1 MAKQTFLRG
10 TLILIA
16 AGMITRMLGFVNR
29 VVIARFIGEE
39 GVGLYMMAAPTFFLA
54 TTLTQFGLPVAI
66 SKLVAE
72 ASARGDRQKM
82 KHILVMSLTVTGI
95 LSLIFTPLFLCF
107 APIMSET
114 MLTDQRT
121 VYPLLAI
128 TPVVPIIAISSV
140 LRGYFQGRQN
150 MNPLAFSQVLEQ
162 IVRISLV
169 AVCTTV
175 FLPYGIE
182 YAAAGAMISSVI
194 GELASL
200 IYLFICFKANKTIRI
215 RKQFFKSIANGKE
228 TFRQLMSVSLPT
240 TGSRFIGN
248 LSWFFEPIVVA
259 QSLAI
264 AGVATAAA
272 TSQYGELTGFA
283 MTVLT
288 LPSFITYSLSTA
300 LVPAISEGMEQ
311 KKLQVVE
318 YRLEQAMRL
327 CLLSGGIS
335 VVILFSFADE
345 LMSVMYGSTNAAVFV
360 KVMAPFFL
368 LYYFQGPLQAVLQAL
383 NLAGAAMMNSF
394 IGAAVKTGLIFVL
407 ATRPSLGIMG
417 AALAIVT
424 GMVLVTLLHAAT
436 VSKVLPISIKIKEYA
451 LCFAV
456 IFICGYVS
464 RIIKHAVHFSG
475 SEAVN
480 LTGWIAMTAIL
491 YIALLLLFRLIKREE
506 LIRIPVI
513 GKFVM
518 R

>member
-1 MAKQTFLRG
+1 
-10 TLILIA
+10 
-16 AGMITRMLGFVNR
+16 
-29 VVIARFIGEE
+29 
-39 GVGLYMMAAPTFFLA
+39 
-54 TTLTQFGLPVAI
+54 
-66 SKLVAE
+66 
-72 ASARGDRQKM
+72 
-82 KHILVMSLTVTGI
+82 
-95 LSLIFTPLFLCF
+95 
-107 APIMSET
+107 
-114 MLTDQRT
+114 
-121 VYPLLAI
+121 
-128 TPVVPIIAISSV
+128 
-140 LRGYFQGRQN
+140 

-182 YAAAGAMISSVI
+182 YAATGAMISSVI

-264 AGVATAAA
+264 AGVATVAA

-288 LPSFITYSLSTA
+288 SPSFITYSLSTA

-311 KKLQVVE
+311 KKPQVVE

-368 LYYFQGPLQAVLQAL
+368 LYYFQGPLQAVLAGSQFSRGRHDEQFYRRRCQNWPNFCFGDQAFL
-383 NLAGAAMMNSF
+383 GHHGRRTCDCNGDGPCHPVACGHRKQGASDQ
-394 IGAAVKTGLIFVL
+394 
-407 ATRPSLGIMG
+407 
-417 AALAIVT
+417 
-424 GMVLVTLLHAAT
+424 H
-436 VSKVLPISIKIKEYA
+436 
-451 LCFAV
+451 
-456 IFICGYVS
+456 
-464 RIIKHAVHFSG
+464 
-475 SEAVN
+475 
-480 LTGWIAMTAIL
+480 
-491 YIALLLLFRLIKREE
+491 
-506 LIRIPVI
+506 
-513 GKFVM
+513 
-518 R
+518 

>member
-1 MAKQTFLRG
+1 MTKQTFLKG

-72 ASARGDRQKM
+72 ASARGDHQKT
-82 KHILVMSLTVTGI
+82 KNILVMSLTITGV
-95 LSLIFTPLFLCF
+95 LSLIFTPLFLLF
-107 APIMSET
+107 APVMAET
-114 MLTDQRT
+114 MLTDGRT

-140 LRGYFQGRQN
+140 LRGYFQGKQN
-150 MNPLAFSQVLEQ
+150 MNPLAVSQVLEQ

-169 AVCTTV
+169 AVCTTI

-200 IYLFICFKANKTIRI
+200 VYLFIAFKFKKKIRI
-215 RKQFFKSIANGKE
+215 RKQFFHSIKTGKD
-228 TFRQLMSVSLPT
+228 TFSQLMSVSLPT

-272 TSQYGELTGFA
+272 TSQYGELTGLA

-335 VVILFSFADE
+335 VVILFTFAEE
-345 LMSVMYGSTNAAVFV
+345 LMSVMYGSSGAAVFI

-383 NLAGAAMMNSF
+383 NLAGAAMMNSL
-394 IGAAVKTGLIFVL
+394 IGAVVKTGLIFAL

-436 VSKVLPISIKIKEYA
+436 VSKVLPICIKIKEYA
-451 LCFAV
+451 MCIAI
-456 IFICGYVS
+456 IFVSGYLS
-464 RIIKHAVHFSG
+464 SIMKHYIRFSG

-480 LTGWIAMTAIL
+480 LVGWVTLSAAL
-491 YIALLLLFRLIKREE
+491 YIILLLLFRLIKKDE
-506 LIRIPVI
+506 LRRIPVI
-513 GKFVM
+513 GRFVA

>member
-16 AGMITRMLGFVNR
+16 AGMVTRMLGFVNR

-72 ASARGDRQKM
+72 ASARGDHK
-82 KHILVMSLTVTGI
+82 KTKNILVMSLTITGV
-95 LSLIFTPLFLCF
+95 LSLIFTPLFLFF
-107 APIMSET
+107 APVMAET
-114 MLTDQRT
+114 MLTDKRT
-121 VYPLLAI
+121 LYPLLAI

-140 LRGYFQGRQN
+140 LRGYFQGKQN
-150 MNPLAFSQVLEQ
+150 MNPLAMSQVLEQ
-162 IVRISLV
+162 VVRISLV
-169 AVCTTV
+169 AACTTI

-182 YAAAGAMISSVI
+182 YAAAGAMLSSVA

-200 IYLFICFKANKTIRI
+200 LYLFVCFKYKKTIKI
-215 RKQFFKSIANGKE
+215 RKHFFQSIKNGKQ
-228 TFRQLMSVSLPT
+228 TFTQLMSVSLPT

-264 AGVATAAA
+264 AGVATVAA
-272 TSQYGELTGFA
+272 TKQYGELTGFA
-283 MTVLT
+283 MTLLT

-335 VVILFSFADE
+335 VVILYVFADE
-345 LMSVMYGSTNAAVFV
+345 LMRVMYGSSGAAVFI

-383 NLAGAAMMNSF
+383 NLAGAAMMNSL
-394 IGAAVKTGLIFVL
+394 IGALVKTGLIFVL

-417 AALAIVT
+417 ASLAIVT

-436 VSKVLPISIKIKEYA
+436 VSKVLPISIKMKEYA
-451 LCFAV
+451 LSFTV
-456 IFICGYVS
+456 IVICGFISSAIKQYVS
-464 RIIKHAVHFSG
+464 FGA

-480 LTGWIAMTAIL
+480 VAGWITISAAI
-491 YIALLLLFRLIKREE
+491 YIILLLAFRLIKKDE
-506 LIRIPVI
+506 LRRIPII
-513 GKFVM
+513 G
-518 R
+518 RLIAR